1 MNKVIEEKA
10 KIDKVRDYITKCPY
24 LKEYSELNI
33 DYLAD
38 KVNTYSINENAG
50 YDPVLNEDIEGNQ
63 EKQLLFTFDSKLHW
77 NEDIQ
82 NNIDN
87 SRFFENFRRWLEK
100 NDKREIYPDIKG
112 IYKIGATTNGFIFA
126 TNANEA
132 IYRIQCYLR
141 YFEEAEDE

>member
-1 MNKVIEEKA
+1 MSEQVEEKA
-10 KIDKVRDYITKCPY
+10 MIDEVREYIARCPY
-24 LKEYSELNI
+24 LKEYAELNVE
-33 DYLAD
+33 YLTD

-50 YDPVLNEDIEGNQ
+50 YNPVINEFLCGSENQ
-63 EKQLLFTFDSKLHW
+63 FLFTFDSKLRW

-87 SRFFENFRRWLEK
+87 SKFFENFRSWLSRNNK
-100 NDKREIYPDIKG
+100 KEIYPNIKG
-112 IYKIGATTNGFIFA
+112 IYEIGATTNGYIFA

-141 YFEEAEDE
+141 YSKFN